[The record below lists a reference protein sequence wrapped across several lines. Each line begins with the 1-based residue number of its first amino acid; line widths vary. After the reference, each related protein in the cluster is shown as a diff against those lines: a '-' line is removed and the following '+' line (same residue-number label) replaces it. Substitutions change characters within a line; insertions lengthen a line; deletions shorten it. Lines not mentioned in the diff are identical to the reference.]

1 MLLDLGDKKSMNVV
15 HSTVFFPP
23 VFTIDA
29 NAYAGSYTKIF
40 MFETPMKIEEANG
53 GPYHTQLLYNNKDQ
67 DVVMKDKIT
76 HDYVSYDDELQV
88 KGIMGSTIKKPR
100 TRRNVV
106 DHFVNDAAKK

>member
-1 MLLDLGDKKSMNVV
+1 MGYTKVWGPL
-15 HSTVFFPP
+15 PAREI
-23 VFTIDA
+23 FTIDA

-88 KGIMGSTIKKPR
+88 KGIMGSTIKKPSVFANELS
-100 TRRNVV
+100 T
-106 DHFVNDAAKK
+106 KLIGGKCT